1 MSPVTLHT
9 SNVSSGYNTP
19 ESQLE
24 SVVPPHP
31 TAARRPY
38 LIEVASE
45 NTSYSDEFITAK
57 FHDRG
62 ASVEALPNGQ
72 LKVTPT
78 VKEYEFQTQ
87 RSVPKTGLVIA

>member
-9 SNVSSGYNTP
+9 SNISTGYNTP

-24 SVVPPHP
+24 SIIPLHP
-31 TAARRPY
+31 TAARRAY
-38 LIEVASE
+38 QIEVTSE

-57 FHDRG
+57 YHDRG
-62 ASVEALPNGQ
+62 ASVFTLPNGQ

-78 VKEYEFQTQ
+78 VKEYEFQTL
-87 RSVPKTGLVIA
+87 RKVPKTGLVIV